1 MSNQQPQRSLFGKI
15 VKWGFIV
22 FNILMLLW
30 GFSALGV
37 VSDGVSEASSDA
49 EQVGAAIGGGIGM
62 MLIGTIW
69 FFGFVAGGI
78 MLLLTRP
85 K

>member
-15 VKWGFIV
+15 VKWGFIT
-22 FNILMLLW
+22 FNVLMLLW

-69 FFGFVAGGI
+69 FIGFVAGGL